1 MALAIS
7 NEEFTLLR
15 DYIEEQ
21 CGISLT
27 SGKEYLIESRLTT
40 MVVESGSKSFLE
52 FYRKIKTTPDQRL
65 RDKLVDAMTTNET
78 LWFRDKSPFAVFQ
91 DVLLPQFDAEIAS
104 GKRMRVRIWCAASS
118 TGQEPYSLGMC
129 VHEFSRLRPGAALRP
144 ANVEI
149 VGTDIS
155 PSVLFLAMAGRYD
168 QISMGRGLEDA
179 MRDRYF
185 KQNGRVWVLDESVK
199 KMVTYKRLNLQSD
212 FAALGTFDIIMCRN
226 VAIYF
231 SETFKKNLF
240 ARLARALNTG
250 GHLFLGSAES
260 LSGYSTDFEIRDHQR
275 SIYYQ
280 VKR

>member
-27 SGKEYLIESRLTT
+27 SGKEYLIESRLTN

-78 LWFRDKSPFAVFQ
+78 LWFRDKSPFTVFQ

-104 GKRMRVRIWCAASS
+104 GKRVRVRIWCAASS
-118 TGQEPYSLGMC
+118 TGQEPYSLAMC
-129 VHEFSRLRPGAALRP
+129 VHEFARLRPGAALRP

-149 VGTDIS
+149 LGTDIS

-185 KQNGRVWVLDESVK
+185 KQNGRVWVLDDAVK
-199 KMVTYKRLNLQSD
+199 KMVSYKRLNLQTD
-212 FAALGTFDIIMCRN
+212 FASLGTFDIIMCRN

-240 ARLARALNTG
+240 ARLARALNAG
-250 GHLFLGSAES
+250 GYLFLGSAES
-260 LSGYSTDFEIRDHQR
+260 LSGYNTDFEIRDHQR
-275 SIYYQ
+275 SI
-280 VKR
+280 